1 MDADRMTEMLAV
13 ARLNIPA
20 HARIDLK
27 PSGIHVM
34 FFDLK
39 NSLTY
44 KSTIPMTLSFQKA
57 RAIYVI
63 VTVEKAGAMT
73 FGDMDGMKTLMC
85 LLAIAQLVVAHPN
98 SARRRWLRLSRG
110 IASSEALVTHRTAKI
125 YGDVL

>member
-1 MDADRMTEMLAV
+1 VRENKVDADRMTEMLAV

-110 IASSEALVTHRTAKI
+110 KQQA
-125 YGDVL
+125 

>member
-1 MDADRMTEMLAV
+1 MTEMLAV

>member
-1 MDADRMTEMLAV
+1 
-13 ARLNIPA
+13 
-20 HARIDLK
+20 
-27 PSGIHVM
+27 M

>member
-1 MDADRMTEMLAV
+1 MTEMLAV

-57 RAIYVI
+57 RALYVI